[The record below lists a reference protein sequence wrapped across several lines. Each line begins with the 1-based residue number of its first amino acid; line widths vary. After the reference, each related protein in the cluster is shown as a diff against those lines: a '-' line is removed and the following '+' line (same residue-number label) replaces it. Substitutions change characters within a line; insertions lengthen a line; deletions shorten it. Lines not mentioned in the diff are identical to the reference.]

1 MESPAFFLEHKK
13 LLFHSHFN
21 LVVSSYMLDAFSLF
35 LDFNFFFFASARST
49 SPNGYEI
56 EIWGSC
62 FPLVKFHPGT
72 HFLDV

>member
-35 LDFNFFFFASARST
+35 LDFNFFFFLHLQ
-49 SPNGYEI
+49 SPLLQMAMRWRFGD
-56 EIWGSC
+56 
-62 FPLVKFHPGT
+62 PAL
-72 HFLDV
+72 L

>member
-35 LDFNFFFFASARST
+35 LDFNFFFLHLQ
-49 SPNGYEI
+49 G
-56 EIWGSC
+56 
-62 FPLVKFHPGT
+62 PL
-72 HFLDV
+72 LQMAMR